1 LQGTG
6 TSTAPY
12 IPVTWNE
19 FITATG
25 TDGAY
30 VSLPEGGGTFDMNE
44 IAPEGITVKLCCNR
58 IDGNGWIIH
67 APHDVIFKTDEPDCS
82 YIVNDLHFLD
92 IDFTGSAG
100 NCMLQGGNR
109 WMPFQF
115 NRCTFTGKFAGGEN
129 AYLFDEV
136 KSMDQC
142 NINISFIGDAHRLL
156 NGSAVT
162 GLTAASVNARLDYSG
177 CTYTSAEKISTQ
189 SDKKINDSFFEITN
203 CGLDFEYLGKRSVF
217 HINGSGGY
225 VRNADGIRKNVT
237 EEQLRDAAYLNS
249 VGYPI
254 SLRGSL

>member
-1 LQGTG
+1 MQGTG

-12 IPVTWNE
+12 IPETWTEFVT
-19 FITATG
+19 AVG
-25 TDGAY
+25 TNGAY

-67 APHDVIFKTDEPDCS
+67 APHDVIFKTDDPDYY

-100 NCMLQGGNR
+100 DCMLQGSNR

-115 NRCTFTGKFAGGEN
+115 NRCTFTGKIAGGEN
-129 AYLFDEV
+129 VYLFDEV
-136 KSMDQC
+136 RSLNQC
-142 NINISFIGDAHRLL
+142 SINIAFVGNAHYLF

-162 GLTAASVNARLDYSG
+162 GLTASSIKAKLDYSG
-177 CTYTSAEKISTQ
+177 CTYTSAEILDTQ

-203 CGLDFEYLGKRSVF
+203 CDLDLNYYGSRSVF
-217 HINGSGGY
+217 HFNNNGGY
-225 VRNADGIRKNVT
+225 VRNADSEKKIVT
-237 EEQLRDAAYLNS
+237 EEQIRDAAYLNS

-254 SLRGSL
+254 EVKA